1 MKTVL
6 FPSAIAALVARAL
19 REELALYP
27 KPGLVSPVD
36 CGSHPDMDVACF
48 DASIA
53 ALEPFFEEMAA
64 AGAEDE
70 SFAELQRIGL
80 AAERAMLVA
89 TNGRNTH
96 RGAIFCLG
104 LLAAAAGARYADEPL
119 GDIVRER
126 WGADIPLPGGLPPD
140 SHGLAMCRQFRIGGV
155 RGEARA
161 GFPSVHRVGL
171 PALRHGLAIADF
183 ETAAIH
189 AFFALLACC
198 EDTTLL
204 KRGGKAGLRFA
215 REGAA
220 DFLAAGGVS
229 ASDWKSRAIA
239 LHHAFV
245 ARNLTAGGVADL
257 LAATLFVHYLDL
269 P

>member
-1 MKTVL
+1 VKTA
-6 FPSAIAALVARAL
+6 PSPAAISGLVTRAL

-48 DASIA
+48 ESSIA
-53 ALEPFFEEMAA
+53 VLEPFFGEMAA
-64 AGAEDE
+64 AGAEGAPL
-70 SFAELQRIGL
+70 AELQRIGL

-89 TNGRNTH
+89 TTGRNTH

-104 LLAAAAGARYADEPL
+104 LLAAAAGARDNDEPL

-126 WGADIPLPGGLPPD
+126 WGAEIPSPDHLPPA
-140 SHGLAMCRQFRIGGV
+140 SHGLAMCQRFRVRGV

-161 GFPSVHRVGL
+161 GFPSVHRVGV
-171 PALRHGLAIADF
+171 PALRHGLAIVDS
-183 ETAAIH
+183 EAAAVQ
-189 AFFALLACC
+189 AFFALLECC

-204 KRGGKAGLRFA
+204 KRGGESGLQFA
-215 REGAA
+215 RAGAA
-220 DFLAAGGVS
+220 DFLAAGGV
-229 ASDWKSRAIA
+229 ADPKWKSRAEA
-239 LHHAFV
+239 LHREFV

-257 LAATLFVHYLDL
+257 LAATLFVHYLDS